1 MWIKYRGNDEERE
14 TSNTHIY
21 IYIHH
26 LGSFDF
32 SGRASALAE
41 NFKLSLLDTFIRHP
55 YFSWIFSRSIHL
67 RRQEKKGFSTSV
79 STARYAFSFFRAG
92 QKPRSSRIG
101 TVFSPDAWKFLIAGK
116 KKMELGVWNE
126 FLRNDINVSIRSVEI
141 IIGALWWR
149 FGEGSIKIDT

>member
-1 MWIKYRGNDEERE
+1 M
-14 TSNTHIY
+14 
-21 IYIHH
+21 
-26 LGSFDF
+26 
-32 SGRASALAE
+32 
-41 NFKLSLLDTFIRHP
+41 
-55 YFSWIFSRSIHL
+55 

-116 KKMELGVWNE
+116 KKMELVFTKGVWNE

-141 IIGALWWR
+141 IIGALW
-149 FGEGSIKIDT
+149 